1 MDGQGDLPLDLA
13 DKIPDFLGGGAVS
26 TIHITRQP
34 NDQPDDFMGFHECGE
49 IGNHLLDGFIF
60 DKREGGAEGAGGIGE
75 GEADADCAEVDS
87 EIAAHAEC
95 TAWAIGRRKEVIS
108 GIS

>member
-1 MDGQGDLPLDLA
+1 MDLA
-13 DKIPDFLGGGAVS
+13 DKIPDFLGGGAVGAV
-26 TIHITRQP
+26 HIPGQP
-34 NDQPDDFMGFHECGE
+34 NDQPDDFMGFHKSGQ
-49 IGNHLLDGFIF
+49 IGNDLLDRFIF
-60 DKREGGAEGAGGIGE
+60 EERKGGAKGSCGIGE